1 MADLLM
7 KMPIPYEPKRQNRFI
22 LRFPSS
28 LGINEWFVESTARP
42 HIQIA
47 ATEIPF
53 LNTSVWVAGRFNWQ
67 TINVTF
73 RDPIGPSAA
82 QALME
87 WVRLHAESV
96 TGRMGYAAG
105 YKKDVDLEM
114 LDPTGVVVEKWILYG
129 TFLTDVN
136 FNTLAYNQDG
146 VATIAATLRMDRCVL
161 IY

>member
-1 MADLLM
+1 
-7 KMPIPYEPKRQNRFI
+7 MPIPYEPKRQNRFI

-42 HIQIA
+42 HITIA

-53 LNTSVWVAGRFNWQ
+53 LNTSTFVAGRFNWQ

-73 RDPIGPSAA
+73 RDPIGPSAS

-114 LDPTGVVVEKWILYG
+114 LDPTGVVVEKWIMYG

-136 FNTLAYNQDG
+136 FNQLSYSQDAL
-146 VATIAATLRMDRCVL
+146 ATIAATLRMDRCVL

>member
-22 LRFPSS
+22 LRFPSN

-42 HIQIA
+42 HIRIGS
-47 ATEIPF
+47 TEIQF
-53 LNTSVWVAGRFNWQ
+53 LNTSTYVAGRFNWEP
-67 TINVTF
+67 IPVVF

-105 YKKDVDLEM
+105 YKKDIDLEM

-129 TFLTDVN
+129 TFLTDAN
-136 FNTLAYNQDG
+136 FNQLSYSQDAL
-146 VATIAATLRMDRCVL
+146 ATISTSLRMDRCVL

>member
-42 HIQIA
+42 HIQIN

-53 LNTSVWVAGRFNWQ
+53 LNTSTFVAGRFNWQ
-67 TINVTF
+67 TINCVF

-87 WVRLHAESV
+87 WVRLCAESV

-105 YKKDVDLEM
+105 YKKDIDLEM

-129 TFLTDVN
+129 TFMTDVN
-136 FNTLAYNQDG
+136 FNSLAYNTDAL
-146 VATIAATLRMDRCVL
+146 ATIAATLRMDRCVL
-161 IY
+161 VY